1 MKNIFLGALFAGIM
15 ILFFISCPRAGVA
28 EVNINIGVNVG
39 PPPPVVIP
47 APPPVIVIP
56 GTYVYFAPDIQVDI
70 LFYHGYWYRPY
81 EGRWYQATVYNGPWV
96 YVEPARVPGV
106 LLHLPSG
113 YHHVPP
119 GHQRIPYGQL
129 KKNWKTWEKERHW
142 GNGGKHEVKKE
153 HGGGK
158 GKGKHKD

>member
-1 MKNIFLGALFAGIM
+1 MKNIFLGVLFAGIM

-81 EGRWYQATVYNGPWV
+81 EGGWYRATAYNGRWV
-96 YVEPARVPGV
+96 HIVGANVPQV
-106 LLHLPSG
+106 LYHLPSNYRAMSG
-113 YHHVPP
+113 YSYRH
-119 GHQRIPYGQL
+119 IPYHDL
-129 KKNWKTWEKERHW
+129 SRNWRAWER
-142 GNGGKHEVKKE
+142 GNMELHLRSEDISLGAPRITSC
-153 HGGGK
+153 
-158 GKGKHKD
+158 